1 MRAIVTGGAGFIGS
15 HVVDALVAR
24 GDEVA
29 VIDSL
34 VHGTKDN
41 VSERAEL
48 HVRDIREPVE
58 DLFDEV
64 RPEAVFHLAAQ
75 ADVRVS
81 VEQPVEDA
89 EVNVLGTVRILEAAR
104 PHGAQVVFASTGGA
118 IYGECDEAARE
129 DSPTEPLS
137 PYGTAKLAAEE
148 YLRSYNR
155 LYGTRHIALRYGN
168 VYGPRQDPHGEAGV
182 VAIFLGS
189 LARGEQARIFGD
201 GSQTRDYVYVG
212 DVARATTFTVGQDP
226 GVFNVGTGRET
237 SVVELYELCARV
249 AGSDVPAE
257 HAPARLGELQR
268 SFLDPELAAREL
280 GFSAMVESRGRPAR
294 DLGLGSEGIEP
305 TRAKSIARGSST
317 PSPRRVRPWRTP
329 RTSQSPSR
337 PSSSSCS
344 PHRRRQ
350 ARRLGVEPRRAR
362 AQQHVLAP
370 AKQTAKPATAAAT
383 PPRPSRSDRARR
395 RSSSS

>member
-1 MRAIVTGGAGFIGS
+1 VRAIVTGGAGFIGS

-29 VIDSL
+29 VVDSL

-41 VSERAEL
+41 VSDRAEL
-48 HVRDIREPVE
+48 HVRDIREPLD
-58 DLFDEV
+58 DLFAEV

-75 ADVRVS
+75 VDVRVS
-81 VEQPVEDA
+81 VEKPVEDA
-89 EVNVLGTVRILEAAR
+89 EANVLGTVRILEAAR

-118 IYGECDEAARE
+118 IYGECEEAARE

-155 LYGTRHIALRYGN
+155 LYGTKHIALRYGN

-212 DVARATTFTVGQDP
+212 DVARATTSTVGQDH

-237 SVVELYELCARV
+237 SVVELYELCALV

-280 GFSAMVESRGRPAR
+280 GFGAMV
-294 DLGLGSEGIEP
+294 DLEDGL
-305 TRAKSIARGSST
+305 RATWDWI
-317 PSPRRVRPWRTP
+317 
-329 RTSQSPSR
+329 
-337 PSSSSCS
+337 
-344 PHRRRQ
+344 RQ
-350 ARRLGVEPRRAR
+350 P
-362 AQQHVLAP
+362 
-370 AKQTAKPATAAAT
+370 
-383 PPRPSRSDRARR
+383 
-395 RSSSS
+395 